1 MADAKLVQSYQCLGL
16 PVGAPLAQVKA
27 NYRRLARQYHPDLN
41 PGNQASHERFIALNQ
56 AYNYLLA
63 QLTQNIPAAP
73 AMNLSVQVE
82 VKAQPKPSRASPPN
96 PPLTAEEQAFKRKFH
111 LQWRTLLEQRRFPR
125 AVALLDTL
133 AARLPQDRDIPT
145 WQATTYQ
152 RWGTDLIDQGQW
164 DKARSHL
171 KKALRLDPH
180 NRQLWEEVNRAF
192 IRLDQ
197 RINKY

>member
-1 MADAKLVQSYQCLGL
+1 MADSQLVHSYQCLGL

-27 NYRRLARQYHPDLN
+27 QYRRLARQYHPDLN
-41 PGNQASHERFIALNQ
+41 PGNPTSHARFIALNQ
-56 AYNYLLA
+56 AYNYLLV
-63 QLTQNIPAAP
+63 QLTQSVPAAP
-73 AMNLSVQVE
+73 VMNPNVQVK
-82 VKAQPKPSRASPPN
+82 VNVQPSRATPPN
-96 PPLTAEEQAFKRKFH
+96 PPLTPEEQAFKHKFH

-164 DKARSHL
+164 DKARSYL

-197 RINKY
+197 QINKY